1 MRSSSMRR
9 SAGPRMEASEQP
21 PAQGAVT
28 ALGLPLARTRS
39 VSSTP
44 EDAAQA
50 TAAAGAAPKGILK
63 VQGGAQPVVKGI
75 LKQEHPEVKEDI
87 KGILKPEQAPEG
99 ATAAPVKP
107 ILKPERT
114 SPEVQSPSSSSS
126 ESSSEKDEEEEESES
141 SSESESES
149 SSSEESSGPEEE
161 DDKKK
166 ILLGGQ
172 RHLVI
177 AQGSPSPQPGRKTIS
192 NPAVQRKLN
201 ASLRRKEEEER

>member
-1 MRSSSMRR
+1 
-9 SAGPRMEASEQP
+9 MEAAEP
-21 PAQGAVT
+21 PAQGAAT

-39 VSSTP
+39 VSTPP

-50 TAAAGAAPKGILK
+50 TAAAGAAPKGKLPLSL
-63 VQGGAQPVVKGI
+63 VQAGAQPVVKSI

-87 KGILKPEQAPEG
+87 KGILKPEQTTEG
-99 ATAAPVKP
+99 AAAAPVKP
-107 ILKPERT
+107 ILKPERS

-126 ESSSEKDEEEEESES
+126 ESSSEKEEEEEEDES

-177 AQGSPSPQPGRKTIS
+177 AQGSPSPQPGRKTIT